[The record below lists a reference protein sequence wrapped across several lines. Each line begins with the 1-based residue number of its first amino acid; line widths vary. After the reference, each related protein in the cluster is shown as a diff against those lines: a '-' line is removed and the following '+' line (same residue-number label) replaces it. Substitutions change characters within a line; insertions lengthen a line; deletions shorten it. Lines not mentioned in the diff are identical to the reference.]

1 MPAYGVSPA
10 SSAASASGTVPA
22 IFMTKGEAI
31 AAELTIMN
39 FLRVTFD
46 SVMVFSLRADM
57 FLAAYNRFPGEATGL
72 Q

>member
-1 MPAYGVSPA
+1 
-10 SSAASASGTVPA
+10 
-22 IFMTKGEAI
+22 MTKGEAI

-72 Q
+72 QQPFRLFDEYLFLLCPSDLSLF